1 MDEYPNQNT
10 WTSRS
15 RRDISIVVD
24 NEYEDQDELTRDYRQ
39 GGNSLMNSMRETI
52 GDQDQIY
59 RSKSHL
65 NSTRNRTRHST
76 NLDMQ
81 SRFDNA
87 QADSKQL

>member
-1 MDEYPNQNT
+1 M
-10 WTSRS
+10 SKS

-24 NEYEDQDELTRDYRQ
+24 NEYEDQDELTRDYRH
-39 GGNSLMNSMRETI
+39 GGNSLMNSMREVS

-59 RSKSHL
+59 NGKSHL
-65 NSTRNRTRHST
+65 NSTRNRAGTKKLMRNST

-81 SRFDNA
+81 SRFDNDQLNA